1 MNLVL
6 IATSFPVQFQQKDL
20 LCLPTE
26 AKKEVLIKRLSLPEI
41 DILWREKKHDQ
52 GCKGIS

>member
-6 IATSFPVQFQQKDL
+6 IATSFPVQYQPKDL

-26 AKKEVLIKRLSLPEI
+26 AKKEVLIKRLPLPEI
-41 DILWREKKHDQ
+41 DIL
-52 GCKGIS
+52 